1 MRFAKSLLL
10 AAALGVVCAPAQAIV
25 GPSQDGDAYADR
37 IVMVLARQG
46 QRQSVCTGVAL
57 SPRLVLTAAHCL
69 AGAGETLVAVRIG
82 GQTAPVTVA
91 RIARH
96 PGYDPA
102 AARARRVSID
112 LGLVETARPLPGDF
126 HFAEIAESAPAAG
139 DPVTVAGFGLTREG
153 GPPSDGHARIAALAV
168 ADPLSHVTLWAKDPQ
183 GAGLGACHGD
193 SGGPIYGADGRL
205 LAVVAWTNGAKG
217 RGCGVITQGPLVA
230 PALGWIEATRAAW
243 GL

>member
-10 AAALGVVCAPAQAIV
+10 AAALAAACAPVQAIV
-25 GPSQDGDAYADR
+25 GPSQDGDSYADR

-82 GQTAPVTVA
+82 GQSAPVAVA
-91 RIARH
+91 KVARH

-102 AARARRVSID
+102 APRARRVSID
-112 LGLVETARPLPGDF
+112 LGLVETAKPLPDGF
-126 HFAEIAESAPAAG
+126 RFAEIAATAPATG

-153 GPPSDGHARIAALAV
+153 GPPSDGHARTAALAV
-168 ADPLSHVTLWAKDPQ
+168 AEPLSHVTLWAKDPR

-205 LAVVAWTNGAKG
+205 LAVVAWTNGANG

-230 PALGWIEATRAAW
+230 PARGWIESMRAAW